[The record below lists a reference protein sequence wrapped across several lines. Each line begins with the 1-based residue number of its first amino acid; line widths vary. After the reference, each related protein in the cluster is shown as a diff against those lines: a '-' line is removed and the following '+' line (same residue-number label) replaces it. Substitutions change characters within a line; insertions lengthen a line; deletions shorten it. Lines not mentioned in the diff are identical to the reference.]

1 MCLRLARYF
10 CDTMIVQWT
19 ALMEMHYVPPSFAP
33 LCLQHYS
40 ASTCKV
46 QVRNFEA
53 NVADCFEVGDEDSD
67 MCKPF
72 TNAINTFQ
80 MEPYL

>member
-1 MCLRLARYF
+1 MFRL
-10 CDTMIVQWT
+10 
-19 ALMEMHYVPPSFAP
+19 LLLHYAYK
-33 LCLQHYS
+33 HYS

-53 NVADCFEVGDEDSD
+53 NVADCFEVSDEDSD

-80 MEPYL
+80 MELYLEHT